1 MPGSAWWEGT
11 RLVAGRSLSDGLR
24 SRTVRVTTLILLL
37 VGLAVVFVPRMLSGD
52 EPTYT
57 LATVGEVSA
66 SVQAQLNAAGE
77 AADFGV
83 DYLTVADAPAV
94 ESAVREGDATVGLAE
109 ATMYVRTDAPGAF
122 PVLVAQAVVAE
133 ESAAKLLAAGLTP
146 QQITEVS
153 SVAPPTQVEVGP
165 VQDEGRAAVG
175 FIVGIVLYMAI
186 MFSGNSIA
194 MNVGVEKSTRI
205 AEVLL
210 AVLRP
215 SQILV
220 GNVVGIGLQTLAQ
233 LMVLA
238 VPILAAITITDG
250 LDLPAVAAGDIVL
263 GVAWFVLGFL
273 MYAFLFAAAAA
284 LVDKV
289 TEVGS
294 AIMPVTTVL
303 VLAYLGAVI
312 MVQQDPGSALSVAL
326 SMFPLTSPMA
336 MPIRWSSG
344 TVPEWQLVAEH
355 AAGHRRRRAP
365 RVVRVQRVPPRPGD
379 HRSAAEAARSP
390 AGTGLIAMTAPRIG
404 LVLGGGGLTGTAFHA
419 GVVAGLAEF
428 AGWDARAAEVIVGT
442 SAGIHLRRTPASRA
456 CPPPTSS
463 PAWPAQPMSAEGE
476 RVLGGLGPLRQPHR
490 HERPARRPA
499 APGLLPSIARRPWRY
514 RPGIAAAALL
524 PEGNLAVDAGVS
536 WIGDLFEDMARTAD
550 VDLHRAPRRRCPG
563 RVRP

>member
-1 MPGSAWWEGT
+1 MPGSGWWEGT
-11 RLVAGRSLSDGLR
+11 RLVAGRSLSDALR

-57 LATVGEVSA
+57 LATVGEPSA
-66 SVQAQLNAAGE
+66 SVQAQLDAAGE
-77 AADFGV
+77 AAEFGV
-83 DYLTVADAPAV
+83 EFLPVADAPAV
-94 ESAVREGDATVGLAE
+94 EAAVREGDATVGLAGP
-109 ATMYVRTDAPGAF
+109 TMFVRTDAPGAF
-122 PVLVAQAVVAE
+122 PVLVAQAVVAQ
-133 ESAAKLLAAGLTP
+133 ESAGKLLEAGLTP
-146 QQITEVS
+146 QQVAEVS

-165 VQDEGRAAVG
+165 VQDEGRAAAG
-175 FIVGIVLYMAI
+175 FLVGIVLYMAI

-233 LMVLA
+233 LLVLA
-238 VPILAAITITDG
+238 VPILAAITVTDG
-250 LDLPAVAAGDIVL
+250 LDLPAVAAGDILL

-303 VLAYLGAVI
+303 VLAYLAAVM
-312 MVQQDPGSALSVAL
+312 MVQQDPGSALSLAL

-344 TVPEWQLVAEH
+344 AVPEWQLALSMLLAIG
-355 AAGHRRRRAP
+355 AAVLLAWFGSSVYRRAL
-365 RVVRVQRVPPRPGD
+365 VI
-379 HRSAAEAARSP
+379 
-390 AGTGLIAMTAPRIG
+390 TGRRLKLR
-404 LVLGGGGLTGTAFHA
+404 
-419 GVVAGLAEF
+419 
-428 AGWDARAAEVIVGT
+428 EV
-442 SAGIHLRRTPASRA
+442 
-456 CPPPTSS
+456 
-463 PAWPAQPMSAEGE
+463 
-476 RVLGGLGPLRQPHR
+476 
-490 HERPARRPA
+490 
-499 APGLLPSIARRPWRY
+499 
-514 RPGIAAAALL
+514 L
-524 PEGNLAVDAGVS
+524 PE
-536 WIGDLFEDMARTAD
+536 RT
-550 VDLHRAPRRRCPG
+550 
-563 RVRP
+563 

>member
-1 MPGSAWWEGT
+1 M
-11 RLVAGRSLSDGLR
+11 
-24 SRTVRVTTLILLL
+24 
-37 VGLAVVFVPRMLSGD
+37 
-52 EPTYT
+52 
-57 LATVGEVSA
+57 
-66 SVQAQLNAAGE
+66 
-77 AADFGV
+77 
-83 DYLTVADAPAV
+83 
-94 ESAVREGDATVGLAE
+94 
-109 ATMYVRTDAPGAF
+109 
-122 PVLVAQAVVAE
+122 
-133 ESAAKLLAAGLTP
+133 
-146 QQITEVS
+146 S

-175 FIVGIVLYMAI
+175 FVVGIVLYMAI
-186 MFSGNSIA
+186 MFSGNIIA

-238 VPILAAITITDG
+238 VPILAAITVTDG

-312 MVQQDPGSALSVAL
+312 VVQQDPGSALSVAL

-344 TVPEWQLVAEH
+344 MVPEWQLVLSMLLAIG
-355 AAGHRRRRAP
+355 AAVLLGWFGSSVYRRAL
-365 RVVRVQRVPPRPGD
+365 VI
-379 HRSAAEAARSP
+379 
-390 AGTGLIAMTAPRIG
+390 TGRRLKLR
-404 LVLGGGGLTGTAFHA
+404 
-419 GVVAGLAEF
+419 
-428 AGWDARAAEVIVGT
+428 EV
-442 SAGIHLRRTPASRA
+442 
-456 CPPPTSS
+456 
-463 PAWPAQPMSAEGE
+463 
-476 RVLGGLGPLRQPHR
+476 
-490 HERPARRPA
+490 
-499 APGLLPSIARRPWRY
+499 
-514 RPGIAAAALL
+514 L
-524 PEGNLAVDAGVS
+524 PERG
-536 WIGDLFEDMARTAD
+536 
-550 VDLHRAPRRRCPG
+550 
-563 RVRP
+563 